1 MKKRITIGTLTL
13 LSLMGMFG
21 CKQQETVE
29 ALMTLDVK
37 ADYPEKEWVVQ
48 DFLDVEYIPL
58 ETNDEFIT
66 QGSVKAIGK
75 RFVLVTNLLNDGN
88 IFVFDRK
95 TGKAVRKINR
105 KGQGAEEYAFINGII
120 LDEEKDEMF
129 VNSASN
135 KKIFVYD
142 LQGNFK
148 RSFQHAEGAQY
159 LDVFDYDADNL
170 ICYDMSASYK
180 DGQKRDKEFYHA
192 LISKQDGS
200 VTRAIPLPFD
210 IIKAPFVQKGDM
222 VAVASVRSI
231 TPDQGNWLL
240 ADTSSD
246 TVYRYIPG
254 KDKLIPFIVKKPAEN
269 PDMFLTMGVN
279 TGRYCFMQTIGK
291 EFNFEK
297 GRGFP
302 TTDLMYDSRE
312 KAVFKPIVLNANYTT
327 RKRLDLISRLGNEEV
342 AAYETLSADR
352 LVEAYGIG
360 VLNGGL
366 KEIAAGL
373 DEESNPVLMLVK
385 HKR

>member
-1 MKKRITIGTLTL
+1 MRKLTTNAVAML
-13 LSLMGMFG
+13 LALVGCMGCG
-21 CKQQETVE
+21 NRSASSVDN
-29 ALMTLDVK
+29 LIRVDVM

-135 KKIFVYD
+135 KKILVYD

-159 LDVFDYDADNL
+159 LDVFNYDADNL

-200 VTRAIPLPFD
+200 VTRAIPLPF
-210 IIKAPFVQKGDM
+210 A
-222 VAVASVRSI
+222 
-231 TPDQGNWLL
+231 L
-240 ADTSSD
+240 
-246 TVYRYIPG
+246 
-254 KDKLIPFIVKKPAEN
+254 
-269 PDMFLTMGVN
+269 
-279 TGRYCFMQTIGK
+279 
-291 EFNFEK
+291 
-297 GRGFP
+297 
-302 TTDLMYDSRE
+302 
-312 KAVFKPIVLNANYTT
+312 
-327 RKRLDLISRLGNEEV
+327 SRLTR
-342 AAYETLSADR
+342 ETGCLPIPLPIR
-352 LVEAYGIG
+352 C
-360 VLNGGL
+360 
-366 KEIAAGL
+366 IAIFP
-373 DEESNPVLMLVK
+373 EKTN
-385 HKR
+385 

>member
-129 VNSASN
+129 VNSA
-135 KKIFVYD
+135 
-142 LQGNFK
+142 
-148 RSFQHAEGAQY
+148 
-159 LDVFDYDADNL
+159 
-170 ICYDMSASYK
+170 
-180 DGQKRDKEFYHA
+180 
-192 LISKQDGS
+192 
-200 VTRAIPLPFD
+200 P
-210 IIKAPFVQKGDM
+210 
-222 VAVASVRSI
+222 
-231 TPDQGNWLL
+231 
-240 ADTSSD
+240 D
-246 TVYRYIPG
+246 TVRNRKVFPFLCLQIIRFMGIPCKKYLSFKIPDLLLHLRNNG
-254 KDKLIPFIVKKPAEN
+254 SCLLRAKCTVDEIILHVYYNENVLHVCHPLFHNLFLYDK
-269 PDMFLTMGVN
+269 
-279 TGRYCFMQTIGK
+279 FMI
-291 EFNFEK
+291 
-297 GRGFP
+297 
-302 TTDLMYDSRE
+302 LLLCILSR
-312 KAVFKPIVLNANYTT
+312 KM
-327 RKRLDLISRLGNEEV
+327 SR
-342 AAYETLSADR
+342 
-352 LVEAYGIG
+352 
-360 VLNGGL
+360 
-366 KEIAAGL
+366 
-373 DEESNPVLMLVK
+373 
-385 HKR
+385 

>member
-159 LDVFDYDADNL
+159 LDVFNYDADNL

-180 DGQKRDKEFYHA
+180 DGQKRDKEF
-192 LISKQDGS
+192 
-200 VTRAIPLPFD
+200 LPCTH
-210 IIKAPFVQKGDM
+210 IEAGRKCHPGNS
-222 VAVASVRSI
+222 AS
-231 TPDQGNWLL
+231 
-240 ADTSSD
+240 
-246 TVYRYIPG
+246 
-254 KDKLIPFIVKKPAEN
+254 F
-269 PDMFLTMGVN
+269 
-279 TGRYCFMQTIGK
+279 
-291 EFNFEK
+291 
-297 GRGFP
+297 
-302 TTDLMYDSRE
+302 
-312 KAVFKPIVLNANYTT
+312 
-327 RKRLDLISRLGNEEV
+327 
-342 AAYETLSADR
+342 
-352 LVEAYGIG
+352 
-360 VLNGGL
+360 
-366 KEIAAGL
+366 
-373 DEESNPVLMLVK
+373 
-385 HKR
+385 

>member
-1 MKKRITIGTLTL
+1 M
-13 LSLMGMFG
+13 
-21 CKQQETVE
+21 
-29 ALMTLDVK
+29 
-37 ADYPEKEWVVQ
+37 
-48 DFLDVEYIPL
+48 
-58 ETNDEFIT
+58 
-66 QGSVKAIGK
+66 
-75 RFVLVTNLLNDGN
+75 
-88 IFVFDRK
+88 
-95 TGKAVRKINR
+95 
-105 KGQGAEEYAFINGII
+105 
-120 LDEEKDEMF
+120 
-129 VNSASN
+129 
-135 KKIFVYD
+135 
-142 LQGNFK
+142 QGNFK

-302 TTDLMYDSRE
+302 TTDLMYDIRE
-312 KAVFKPIVLNANYTT
+312 KAVFKPIVLNADYTT

-352 LVEAYGIG
+352 LVEAYGKG
-360 VLNGGL
+360 ELKGGL

>member
-58 ETNDEFIT
+58 ETNEEFIT

-148 RSFQHAEGAQY
+148 RSFQHAEGAQ
-159 LDVFDYDADNL
+159 
-170 ICYDMSASYK
+170 C
-180 DGQKRDKEFYHA
+180 KRGIWLPSLPFA
-192 LISKQDGS
+192 LSRL
-200 VTRAIPLPFD
+200 TRETGCLPIPLPIRCIAIF
-210 IIKAPFVQKGDM
+210 P
-222 VAVASVRSI
+222 
-231 TPDQGNWLL
+231 
-240 ADTSSD
+240 
-246 TVYRYIPG
+246 
-254 KDKLIPFIVKKPAEN
+254 
-269 PDMFLTMGVN
+269 
-279 TGRYCFMQTIGK
+279 
-291 EFNFEK
+291 EK
-297 GRGFP
+297 
-302 TTDLMYDSRE
+302 T
-312 KAVFKPIVLNANYTT
+312 N
-327 RKRLDLISRLGNEEV
+327 
-342 AAYETLSADR
+342 
-352 LVEAYGIG
+352 
-360 VLNGGL
+360 
-366 KEIAAGL
+366 
-373 DEESNPVLMLVK
+373 
-385 HKR
+385 

>member
-1 MKKRITIGTLTL
+1 MKKLNVNLAIILFFIG
-13 LSLMGMFG
+13 G
-21 CKQQETVE
+21 CTGCQQSGSQNDEIISV
-29 ALMTLDVK
+29 DVT
-37 ADYPEKEWVVQ
+37 ASYPEKELILQ
-48 DFLDVEYIPL
+48 DIMDVEYVPL
-58 ETNDEFIT
+58 ETTDEFIT
-66 QGSVKAIGK
+66 HGIVEAVGK
-75 RFVLVTNLLNDGN
+75 EFLLVRNRNDGN

-95 TGKAVRKINR
+95 TGKGLRKINR
-105 KGQGAEEYAFINGII
+105 LGQGAEEYSGISGII
-120 LDEEKDEMF
+120 LDEDNNELF
-129 VNSASN
+129 VVDYT
-135 KKIFVYD
+135 KKILTYD
-142 LQGNFK
+142 LSGNFK
-148 RSFQHAEGAQY
+148 RSFKFADNSHY
-159 LDVFDYDADNL
+159 DDVFDYDREHL
-170 ICYDMSASYK
+170 ITYK
-180 DGQKRDKEFYHA
+180 KYYGTPEENRQACHILF
-192 LISKQDGS
+192 SKQDGS

-312 KAVFKPIVLNANYTT
+312 KVVFKPIVLNADYTT
-327 RKRLDLISRLGNEEV
+327 RKRVDLISRLGNEEV
-342 AAYETLSADR
+342 AAYEILSADR
-352 LVEAYGIG
+352 LVEAYGKG
-360 VLNGGL
+360 ELKGGL